1 MKIGGTQIL
10 ALLGMIITLA
20 CTRDDV
26 QVEVVS
32 PLSLNYD
39 AMCQRDS
46 IVFTADCE
54 WSVESGCEWLT
65 VENDSGYGDGTVSL
79 YIQQNDGENNR
90 TGFVT
95 LHFMGGEDVTIP
107 VCQDASNLNSYSVL
121 VNLPMTYGVGW
132 GYDYSVDHAD
142 IDGVR
147 GQIIDEAKLDK
158 ITNRKSIISEPYTST
173 YTECCS
179 EQSASQLIEK
189 MSGKL
194 TAGVD
199 IKIASAKVNGT
210 FSKQTSENKER
221 LYVWYRDMRSV
232 KQAHIN
238 ADIFD
243 VAEHCLTHDFIAA
256 IESVKKG
263 GSVNDLIK
271 KYGTHLIW
279 NSTLGGKF
287 DWYFAVSQQIKE
299 SAEKIVATI
308 TVKILFWKKTATSVE
323 EKIWQEVKKDFIG
336 SFEVTGGG
344 NKGKALNDALQVS
357 ANRGE
362 PISDPDLITKWQDCF
377 ISATSANDNE
387 LTMIDFEVYP
397 IWEIVECIDGNT
409 AEKVRNY
416 IVNEYLK

>member
-1 MKIGGTQIL
+1 MKIRVTQFL
-10 ALLGMIITLA
+10 VLLGMIMTLA

-46 IVFTADCE
+46 IVFTADCM
-54 WSVESGCEWLT
+54 WSVECDCDWIT
-65 VENDSGYGDGTVSL
+65 IENDNGYGDGTVSV
-79 YIQQNDGENNR
+79 YIQQNDGENDR
-90 TGFVT
+90 VGFVT
-95 LHFMGGEDVTIP
+95 LHFKGGDDVTIP
-107 VCQDASNLNSYSVL
+107 VRQDVSDLNSYSVL
-121 VNLPMTYGVGW
+121 VNLPMTFGVGW

-173 YTECCS
+173 YTECYS

-194 TAGVD
+194 SAGVD
-199 IKIASAKVNGT
+199 IKIASAKVSGT
-210 FSKQTSENKER
+210 FSKQMSENKER

-232 KQAHIN
+232 KKAHIN
-238 ADIFD
+238 ADVFD
-243 VAEHCLTHDFIAA
+243 VAEHCLTHDFLAA
-256 IESVKKG
+256 IESVKNG
-263 GSVNDLIK
+263 GSVNDMIK
-271 KYGTHLIW
+271 KYGTHFIW

-287 DWYFAVSQQIKE
+287 DWYFTVSQQIKE

-308 TVKILFWKKTATSVE
+308 TVKILFWKKTSTSVE
-323 EKIWQEVKKDFIG
+323 EKIWKEVKKDFIAN
-336 SFEVTGGG
+336 FEVTGGG
-344 NKGKALNDALQVS
+344 NKGKVLNDALQIS

-377 ISATSANDNE
+377 VSSTSAKDNE

-397 IWEIVECIDGNT
+397 IWEIVECVDEAAAAKI
-409 AEKVRNY
+409 EKY
-416 IVNEYLK
+416 IVKEYLK